1 MRLRPF
7 LLLASPLLLLA
18 GCNPEPNP
26 GPRIDLVGSTT
37 PALLSADR
45 SSTTPADT
53 FTTRVFAEARD
64 TLNGPALTRL
74 RITVDYSPNRN
85 PYVYPTNTAFNP
97 DLVPKET
104 TPFVY
109 LDSVLAP
116 GKRAAVFQ
124 YTAVTRST
132 SGQETWTFQVED
144 TEGASNKRSY
154 RLTLRNADSLLTY
167 HRYTLRLQAP
177 RTRGSRSYLT
187 LLSGLALPAFALGAT
202 TAQNRDSIDVVYVP
216 LGVGA
221 RGLAAP
227 ADPTVPLAAW
237 SPTSKRATEFRRTAP
252 GFTFNN
258 FTEADTAPELL
269 AVFNAAT
276 AFAPSTRT
284 GVLTKGQVVAFRTAG
299 AKPKVGL
306 LYVED
311 FPTAPQA
318 AILVQVRITK

>member
-1 MRLRPF
+1 MRLRLLP
-7 LLLASPLLLLA
+7 LLASPLLLV

-37 PALLSADR
+37 PAFLSADR

-53 FTTRVFAEARD
+53 FTTRVFAQARD
-64 TLNGPALTRL
+64 TLSGPALTRL
-74 RITVDYSPNRN
+74 RITVDYSPYRN
-85 PYVYPTNTAFNP
+85 PYIYPTTTAFDP
-97 DLVPKET
+97 KLVPKET
-104 TPFVY
+104 TSFVY

-116 GKRAAVFQ
+116 GKRAVAFQ

-132 SGQETWTFQVED
+132 SGRETWTFQVED

-154 RLTLRNADSLLTY
+154 RLTLRNTDSLLTY

-177 RTRGSRSYLT
+177 RTRNSRSYLA
-187 LLSGLALPAFALGAT
+187 LSAGLALPAFALGAS
-202 TAQNRDSIDVVYVP
+202 TAQNRDSIDVVYLP

-237 SPTSKRATEFRRTAP
+237 SPGSKRATEFRRTAV

-258 FTEADTAPELL
+258 FTEADTTPELL
-269 AVFNAAT
+269 AAFNAGT

-284 GVLTKGQVVAFRTAG
+284 GTLTKGQVVAFRTAG
-299 AKPKVGL
+299 EKPKVGL
-306 LYVED
+306 LYIED

-318 AILVQVRITK
+318 AILLQVRITK